1 MVMVKGSSLSW
12 SRASGVPNTL
22 RRWYR
27 RLSVAAGRNPRSAT
41 TPAPGSRPVP
51 LRALDEATVPH
62 TRSTSLGSV
71 GRQESTAI
79 LAEELE
85 DGIGGEHVVNA
96 WRAEQLRLLGL
107 SPILAE
113 AFAGLVDWHQIAN
126 LVERGCSAQLALE
139 IVR

>member
-1 MVMVKGSSLSW
+1 
-12 SRASGVPNTL
+12 VPIRT
-22 RRWYR
+22 
-27 RLSVAAGRNPRSAT
+27 
-41 TPAPGSRPVP
+41 
-51 LRALDEATVPH
+51 LDETTVPH
-62 TRSTSLGSV
+62 ARSTSLGSAA
-71 GRQESTAI
+71 RQESSAI

-85 DGIGGEHVVNA
+85 DDIGGEHVVNA
-96 WRAEQLRLLGL
+96 WRAEQLRHLGL